1 MNYKAVIFDM
11 DGLLFDTEIVYYEA
25 SQMVA
30 DQMGFPYDKEL
41 YLKYLGVSDEEVW
54 ANYHQIFA
62 SFGKN
67 NVQKFINDAYEE
79 TIRRFSLGAVQL
91 KPGVIELLDFL
102 EEHRIPKVVAS
113 SNQRH
118 IIELLLE
125 KNQLTNYFETIVSAE
140 NVKRAKPDPE
150 IFLLAHE
157 YLGTKKQ
164 ETLVLQDSKNG
175 ILAAASAEIPVIMI
189 PDLLAPSEDLQQKTL
204 AVLSSL
210 HEVPGYLKK

>member
-62 SFGKN
+62 NFGKN

-125 KNQLTNYFETIVSAE
+125 KKQLKNYFETIVSAE

-164 ETLVLQDSKNG
+164 ETLVLEDSKNG

-189 PDLLAPSEDLQQKTL
+189 PDLLAPSEELQQKTL

-210 HEVPGYLKK
+210 HEVPRYLKK

>member
-1 MNYKAVIFDM
+1 
-11 DGLLFDTEIVYYEA
+11 
-25 SQMVA
+25 
-30 DQMGFPYDKEL
+30 PYDKEL

-164 ETLVLQDSKNG
+164 ETLVLEDSKNG

>member
-157 YLGTKKQ
+157 YLGTNKQ
-164 ETLVLQDSKNG
+164 ETLVLEDSKNG

>member
-41 YLKYLGVSDEEVW
+41 YLTYLGVSDEEVW

-164 ETLVLQDSKNG
+164 ETLVLEDSKNG

>member
-79 TIRRFSLGAVQL
+79 TIRWFSLGAVQL

-164 ETLVLQDSKNG
+164 ETLVLEDSKNG

>member
-164 ETLVLQDSKNG
+164 ETLVLEDSKNG

-189 PDLLAPSEDLQQKTL
+189 PDLLAPSEDLQQEK
-204 AVLSSL
+204 
-210 HEVPGYLKK
+210 

>member
-91 KPGVIELLDFL
+91 KLGVIELLDFL

-164 ETLVLQDSKNG
+164 ETLVLEDSKNG

>member
-54 ANYHQIFA
+54 VNYHQIFA

-164 ETLVLQDSKNG
+164 ETLVLEDSKNG

>member
-67 NVQKFINDAYEE
+67 NVQKFINDTYEE

-164 ETLVLQDSKNG
+164 ETLVLEDSKNG

>member
-164 ETLVLQDSKNG
+164 ETLVLEDSKNG

-210 HEVPGYLKK
+210 HKVPGYLKK

>member
-164 ETLVLQDSKNG
+164 ETLVLEDSKNG
-175 ILAAASAEIPVIMI
+175 IIAAASAEIPVIMI

>member
-25 SQMVA
+25 SQMVD

-79 TIRRFSLGAVQL
+79 TIRRFSLGVVQL

-164 ETLVLQDSKNG
+164 ETLVLEDSKNG

>member
-150 IFLLAHE
+150 IFLLVHE

-164 ETLVLQDSKNG
+164 ETLVLEDSKNG

>member
-62 SFGKN
+62 SFGEN

-91 KPGVIELLDFL
+91 KPGVIELLDLL

-164 ETLVLQDSKNG
+164 ETLVLEDSKNG

>member
-164 ETLVLQDSKNG
+164 ETLVLEDSKNG

-210 HEVPGYLKK
+210 HELPGYLKK

>member
-164 ETLVLQDSKNG
+164 ETLVLEDSKNG

-210 HEVPGYLKK
+210 HEVLGYLKK

>member
-54 ANYHQIFA
+54 ANYHQIFS

-164 ETLVLQDSKNG
+164 ETLVLEDSKNG

>member
-1 MNYKAVIFDM
+1 M

-164 ETLVLQDSKNG
+164 ETLVLEDSKNG

>member
-62 SFGKN
+62 SFEKN
-67 NVQKFINDAYEE
+67 NVQRFINDAYEE

-164 ETLVLQDSKNG
+164 ETLVLEDSKNG

>member
-91 KPGVIELLDFL
+91 KSGVIELLDFL

-164 ETLVLQDSKNG
+164 ETLVLEDSKNG

>member
-67 NVQKFINDAYEE
+67 NVQKFINAAYEE

-102 EEHRIPKVVAS
+102 EEHRISKVVAS

-164 ETLVLQDSKNG
+164 ETLVLEDSKNG

>member
-164 ETLVLQDSKNG
+164 ETLVLEDSKNG

>member
-140 NVKRAKPDPE
+140 NVKRAKPDLE

-164 ETLVLQDSKNG
+164 ETLVLEDSKNG

>member
-41 YLKYLGVSDEEVW
+41 YLKYLVVSDEEVW

-164 ETLVLQDSKNG
+164 ETLVLEDSKNG

>member
-164 ETLVLQDSKNG
+164 ETLVLEDSKNG

-189 PDLLAPSEDLQQKTL
+189 PDLLAPSEELQQKTL

>member
-54 ANYHQIFA
+54 ENYHQIFA

-164 ETLVLQDSKNG
+164 ETLVLEDSKNG

>member
-67 NVQKFINDAYEE
+67 NVQKFTNDAYEE

-164 ETLVLQDSKNG
+164 ETLVLEDSKNG

>member
-62 SFGKN
+62 SFGEN

-164 ETLVLQDSKNG
+164 ETLVLEDSKNG

-189 PDLLAPSEDLQQKTL
+189 PDLLAPSENLQQKTL

>member
-150 IFLLAHE
+150 IFLLGHE

-164 ETLVLQDSKNG
+164 ETLVLEDSKNG

>member
-157 YLGTKKQ
+157 YLGTKK
-164 ETLVLQDSKNG
+164 
-175 ILAAASAEIPVIMI
+175 
-189 PDLLAPSEDLQQKTL
+189 
-204 AVLSSL
+204 
-210 HEVPGYLKK
+210 

>member
-62 SFGKN
+62 SFGEN
-67 NVQKFINDAYEE
+67 NVQKFINDAYEQ

-164 ETLVLQDSKNG
+164 ETLVLEDSKNG

>member
-164 ETLVLQDSKNG
+164 ETLVLEDSKNG
-175 ILAAASAEIPVIMI
+175 ILAATSAEIPVIMI

>member
-164 ETLVLQDSKNG
+164 ETLVLEDSKNG

-189 PDLLAPSEDLQQKTL
+189 PDLSAPSEDLQQKTL